1 LRHLPP
7 CSAPPCAPPY
17 FKNELMIFRCKAL
30 RCSGSWQLRRD
41 EKRMNGNE
49 NDVNGQFIVFHA
61 DFIEFSCQEPLRQ
74 RGFAGIVHAFIPL
87 L

>member
-1 LRHLPP
+1 
-7 CSAPPCAPPY
+7 
-17 FKNELMIFRCKAL
+17 
-30 RCSGSWQLRRD
+30 
-41 EKRMNGNE
+41 MNGNE